1 MASAHA
7 SANTGA
13 GLPRGWSLRGRLL
26 ALLLAAAFVA
36 WAAAAVWLVQRAQQA
51 TDRLFDSALAETA
64 HLVLA
69 LAVRDDGEHERR
81 DRDRRRR
88 GRVDDDLAELLPA
101 RGTHDERTYFQ
112 VRDGRGRIALV
123 SPGAPTAP
131 LAAGDARGYATQPV
145 DGQSWRVFTL
155 HDDAS
160 GITVHVGDPLAARA
174 RFARDA
180 LWQLAAPGL
189 ALLLALAVVTLAIT
203 QRLLRP
209 LEHAAQRIAAT
220 APGAAPALDR
230 AALPREIEPLLQAID
245 ALQARVQQALLHE
258 RTLTADAAHEL
269 RTPLAALRAQA
280 QLAQAAQRAGD
291 AAGRDAALAAVIE
304 AADRC
309 ARLAE
314 STLTLAR
321 LDAAT
326 LDAANLPAVD
336 LARIAQLV
344 QRDLASA
351 AAGRGV
357 RLSIEIA
364 DGLPLQAD
372 EDALAILLRNLLDN
386 AIRHARARVQL
397 QAGQR
402 DGGIEIAV
410 RDDGEG
416 VPPADRARLFDRFWR
431 GNGGGEGSSGSDSGS
446 GLGLAI
452 VQRVAQLHRA
462 EVAVGDGLDGR
473 GLGIT
478 LRFPSRAD

>member
-1 MASAHA
+1 
-7 SANTGA
+7 
-13 GLPRGWSLRGRLL
+13 LR
-26 ALLLAAAFVA
+26 
-36 WAAAAVWLVQRAQQA
+36 
-51 TDRLFDSALAETA
+51 
-64 HLVLA
+64 
-69 LAVRDDGEHERR
+69 
-81 DRDRRRR
+81 
-88 GRVDDDLAELLPA
+88 
-101 RGTHDERTYFQ
+101 
-112 VRDGRGRIALV
+112 
-123 SPGAPTAP
+123 
-131 LAAGDARGYATQPV
+131 
-145 DGQSWRVFTL
+145 
-155 HDDAS
+155 
-160 GITVHVGDPLAARA
+160 
-174 RFARDA
+174 
-180 LWQLAAPGL
+180 
-189 ALLLALAVVTLAIT
+189 
-203 QRLLRP
+203 
-209 LEHAAQRIAAT
+209 
-220 APGAAPALDR
+220 
-230 AALPREIEPLLQAID
+230 AID
-245 ALQARVQQALLHE
+245 ALQALVQQALLHE

-326 LDAANLPAVD
+326 FDAANLPAVD

-351 AAGRGV
+351 AAARGIRISV
-357 RLSIEIA
+357 EIA
-364 DGLPLQAD
+364 DRLPLQAD

-386 AIRHARARVQL
+386 AIRYARARVRL
-397 QAGQR
+397 DAGLR

-431 GNGGGEGSSGSDSGS
+431 GNGGGEGGSGN

-462 EVAVGDGLDGR
+462 EVAVGDRLEGR
-473 GLGIT
+473 GLGVT
-478 LRFPSRAD
+478 LRFPPRAG